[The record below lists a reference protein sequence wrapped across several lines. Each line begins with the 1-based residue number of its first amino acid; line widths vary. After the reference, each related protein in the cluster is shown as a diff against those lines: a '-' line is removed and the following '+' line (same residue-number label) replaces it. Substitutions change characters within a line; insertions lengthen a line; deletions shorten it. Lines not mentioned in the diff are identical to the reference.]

1 MGQKELNLSQKF
13 KLWVTLWAIILF
25 VIMFISLATQKP
37 QQKEV
42 EIDYAWCTRTADVE
56 AEFIR
61 IWTETAEN
69 ACKLLASE
77 NCPEINCTYM
87 KDIETERYPWKLTAS
102 GDSQEMPELIEKTS
116 HDRFK
121 ELAYKYWLDPSEIW
135 EVENKYWIREWLILA
150 ILIAETSGWKNWD
163 YVSEWCYNLWNVG
176 NNDRWD
182 RRCYTS
188 KKESIEAIGRALSN
202 KYLWTTQTLGCLS
215 KAWSCTRWEDKWH
228 VYASSGWNWERTIT
242 NVLNA
247 IYQEELWEI
256 DPERF
261 NVRRTFT
268 TYQ

>member
-1 MGQKELNLSQKF
+1 MELKKEMSLSQKF
-13 KLWVTLWAIILF
+13 KLWVVLWAIILF
-25 VIMFISLATQKP
+25 IVMFISLYVNNQP
-37 QQKEV
+37 KETTKENPMDDEVLCPV
-42 EIDYAWCTRTADVE
+42 ELYEQYWWECV
-56 AEFIR
+56 
-61 IWTETAEN
+61 
-69 ACKLLASE
+69 KH
-77 NCPEINCTYM
+77 IN
-87 KDIETERYPWKLTAS
+87 DRYPWKLTS
-102 GDSQEMPELIEKTS
+102 SWDSQEMPELEEKTS

-121 ELAYKYWLDPSEIW
+121 ELCYKYWLNPSEIW

-150 ILIAETSGWKNWD
+150 ILIAETSGWKNWA

-202 KYLWTTQTLGCLS
+202 QYLWTTQTLGCLS